1 MTQVRLIEDAETQI
15 RILVR
20 DWWFNQSSK
29 LVLDKKVKAVIKE
42 CVNALNLRVLK
53 DMTAKSLVIFY
64 NEQVAKIR
72 QIKTNTLLLFLA
84 LKDLKAHTNVSKAL
98 NVINKNKLTYGGG
111 KVYDLGGYGVPLQR
125 FMKDYVKENIIPT
138 MKDLANQQAKDLD
151 DASFR
156 NSLRNKAEMEV
167 RYQDH
172 LDQIA
177 KLKEQT
183 DLVIASTHVDCS
195 ERCRKWQGR
204 VYSLNGTSGTS
215 DDGRKYVP
223 LEEATHSE
231 QVKYVTKKG
240 KVYYNGLLGFNCR
253 HYLVPYK
260 SGLRFGKAS
269 EEREKLEYDI
279 TLKQR
284 EFERRIRQEKIKA
297 IYAVDNKAKELAVK
311 NYTQLTKEYKEYS
324 RKNKRAYYPSRITI
338 I

>member
-42 CVNALNLRVLK
+42 CVNGLNLRVLK
-53 DMTAKSLVIFY
+53 EMTAKSLVIFY
-64 NEQVAKIR
+64 NEQVAKIK
-72 QIKTNTLLLFLA
+72 QIKANTLLLFLA

-98 NVINKNKLTYGGG
+98 NVINKHKLTYGGG
-111 KVYDLGGYGVPLQR
+111 KVYDEVGYGVPLQKY
-125 FMKDYVKENIIPT
+125 MKDYARDNIIPT
-138 MKDLANQQAKDLD
+138 MQDLAKQQAKDLE
-151 DASFR
+151 DASLR
-156 NSLRNKAEMEV
+156 NSLRHKAEMEV

-177 KLKEQT
+177 KLKEET
-183 DLVIASTHVDCS
+183 DLVIASTHADCS
-195 ERCRKWQGR
+195 ERCSKWQGR
-204 VYSLNGTSGTS
+204 VYSLNGTSGTT

-223 LEEATHSE
+223 LEDATHSE
-231 QVKYVTKKG
+231 EVKYVTKKG

-269 EEREKLEYDI
+269 EERELKEYKI

-284 EFERRIRQEKIKA
+284 EYERRIRQEKVKA
-297 IYAVDNKAKELAVK
+297 IYAVDNKAKDLAVK
-311 NYTQLTKEYKEYS
+311 NYTQLTNEYKEFS
-324 RKNKRAYYPSRITI
+324 KANKRAYYPTRITI